1 MKAVILRGGSIPVTS
16 PALTAS
22 SPKVS
27 LSRQSSFAGL
37 YSACQRTLS
46 SPLISLLSP
55 MDKRKPKGTH
65 PHIRRALSDSDI
77 ARSVSRS
84 PVGSRC
90 ISAGIPEEEC
100 ASDGEVDRELR
111 ALVTG
116 NGIDRAASFAPVWPE
131 YSIPKEEI
139 DFSGDGLGNGGKHGG
154 NHGDDSFDHK
164 SKISD
169 YYRGMLNLNPADSLL
184 LRNYGRFLHEV
195 EKDTERAEEYYGR
208 AILVSPGDGEV
219 LSLYAKLIWE
229 RHRDKSRARSY
240 FDRAMTASPDDC
252 MVLGSYAHFMWET
265 EEDDGDNE
273 EDEMDDIF
281 GISAPLVPVF

>member
-1 MKAVILRGGSIPVTS
+1 MEKILMNNNFPDQTFFVL
-16 PALTAS
+16 ALES
-22 SPKVS
+22 
-27 LSRQSSFAGL
+27 
-37 YSACQRTLS
+37 
-46 SPLISLLSP
+46 
-55 MDKRKPKGTH
+55 
-65 PHIRRALSDSDI
+65 
-77 ARSVSRS
+77 
-84 PVGSRC
+84 
-90 ISAGIPEEEC
+90 
-100 ASDGEVDRELR
+100 
-111 ALVTG
+111 
-116 NGIDRAASFAPVWPE
+116 
-131 YSIPKEEI
+131 SIPKEEI
-139 DFSGDGLGNGGKHGG
+139 GFSGDGLGKGGKHGG
-154 NHGDDSFDHK
+154 SHRDDSFDHK

-184 LRNYGRFLHEV
+184 LRNYGKFLHEV

-273 EDEMDDIF
+273 EDELDDIF

>member
-16 PALTAS
+16 PALTTS

-37 YSACQRTLS
+37 YSADQRTLS

-100 ASDGEVDRELR
+100 ASEDEVDRELR

-116 NGIDRAASFAPVWPE
+116 KGSDRAASFAPVWPE
-131 YSIPKEEI
+131 SSIPKEEI
-139 DFSGDGLGNGGKHGG
+139 GFSGDGLGKGGKYGG
-154 NHGDDSFDHK
+154 SHGDDSFDHK

-219 LSLYAKLIWE
+219 LS
-229 RHRDKSRARSY
+229 
-240 FDRAMTASPDDC
+240 F

-273 EDEMDDIF
+273 EDELDDIF